1 MNEPAFVEIADR
13 IYLLRHP
20 VLDVNVTL
28 VVGPGAA
35 LMVDTLSTPAQA
47 ASLVAAA
54 RRVTSQPWAVV
65 NTHHHFDHSFG
76 NAVVAGSPPCPI
88 WAHDAAAAR
97 LVAGPAVVA
106 AAAAW
111 ATRTDRRLAAEIA
124 VVTVL
129 PPSRLVQTESTLD
142 VGGRPVVLR
151 HFGRAHTDGDLVVH
165 VPDVDLIV
173 AGDIVEESGPPSFD
187 DSYPLE
193 WPETLAGML
202 RTMTPETVVIP
213 GHGVPVG
220 HGFVTGQHQEL
231 AALEWLIRDAHG
243 DGAPQSAA
251 AAHAPFGP
259 QAAKAAIARG
269 YAELSGAVT

>member
-1 MNEPAFVEIADR
+1 VNEPAFVEIADR

-28 VVGPGAA
+28 VVGTGAA
-35 LMVDTLSTPAQA
+35 LVVDTLSTATQA
-47 ASLVAAA
+47 TSLVAAA

-65 NTHHHFDHSFG
+65 NTHHHFDHAFG

-88 WAHDAAAAR
+88 WAHEAAAAR
-97 LVAGPAVVA
+97 LAAGPAVVA

-111 ATRTDRRLAAEIA
+111 ATHTDRRLAAELA

-129 PPSRLVQTESTLD
+129 PPSHLVQIESTVD

-165 VPDVDLIV
+165 VPDVDLVV

-193 WPETLAGML
+193 WPETLARLL
-202 RTMTPETVVIP
+202 RMMTPETVVIP

-259 QAAKAAIARG
+259 KAARAAIARG